1 MRRISVGRRLVRWTF
16 ASILLAAMLHPI
28 LAQNAP
34 ISFPFHGRGTASRPI
49 LNVAHAG
56 ASSLA
61 PQDTIAAGRTA
72 LDLGADVWGVDVRVT
87 RDGALILMHD
97 ETLER
102 TTDVEDRFPSR
113 APWRVSDFTLDEILT
128 LDAGSWFV
136 EEDPFDQIAEGL
148 VSDDALASY
157 VGAPVPTLRDA
168 LEFVAAENWLIDIE
182 IKPPSEIRRRV
193 VAERLVALIEETETL
208 SRVLVSSFD
217 HDFLRQLR
225 ALEPAIPRGALVILQ
240 PLDPLDYLLALD
252 VDVYLPS
259 PVGFTNAL
267 LTELEAEGIGVI
279 LWTYNS
285 PTQLENAVKLPGVD
299 GIYTDFPQ
307 RLAPLLEA
315 LHEETP

>member
-1 MRRISVGRRLVRWTF
+1 MSRASVGRRLVRSAF
-16 ASILLAAMLHPI
+16 VGILLASMLHPI
-28 LAQNAP
+28 LAQDAP
-34 ISFPFHGRGTASRPI
+34 VSSPFRCGGTASRPI

-61 PQDTIAAGRTA
+61 PQNTIAAGRTA
-72 LDLGADVWGVDVRVT
+72 LAVGADVWGVDVRVT

-97 ETLER
+97 ETLDR

-113 APWRVSDFTLDEILT
+113 APWRVADFTLDEILT

-136 EEDPFDQIAEGL
+136 EADPFDQIAEGI

-157 VGAPVPTLRDA
+157 VGEPVPTLRDA

-182 IKPPSEIRRRV
+182 IKAPSEDRRRA
-193 VAERLVALIEETETL
+193 VAERLLVLIEETETL
-208 SRVLVSSFD
+208 DRVLVSSFD
-217 HDFLRQLR
+217 HKFLRELR
-225 ALEPAIPRGALVILQ
+225 ALEPAVLCGALVIFQ
-240 PLDPLDYLLALD
+240 PLDPLRYLLALG

-259 PVGFTNAL
+259 PVGFTDAL
-267 LTELEAEGIGVI
+267 LIELEAEGIQVI
-279 LWTYNS
+279 VWTYNT
-285 PTQLENAVKLPGVD
+285 PEQLEYAVELPGVD

-315 LHEETP
+315 RREETP